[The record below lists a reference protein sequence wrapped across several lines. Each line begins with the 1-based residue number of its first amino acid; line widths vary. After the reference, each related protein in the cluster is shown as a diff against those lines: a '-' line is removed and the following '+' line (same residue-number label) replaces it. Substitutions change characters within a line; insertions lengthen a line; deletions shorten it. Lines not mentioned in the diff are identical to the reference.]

1 MQLGIVISRAAAL
14 DGTWTTVHL
23 ARAALD
29 RDHRVR
35 FIEPNDL
42 EVDERSN
49 LVARAWCFDPPG
61 PDVETML
68 RSLHEHDAPR
78 RYVRIERLDT
88 MLLRVN
94 PFDSSL
100 LSLASRA
107 RDLGVDVVNDPAA
120 ILRVCHKGWL
130 ATLPDVSTPP
140 TLVTRSLGSAHLFL
154 ERQTGPV
161 IVKPAQ
167 GSGGFHVSLVPAGDH
182 AALDRAF
189 PLAAAR
195 SRHVIVQ
202 GQIGQGEEG
211 EKRLVWMDGE
221 ILGGYMRVRADG
233 EFRHNLKQGGTPAP
247 ANITPADSA
256 IIAPLSAHLLAAGV
270 RLAGIDLLGTY
281 VLEVNA
287 LNPGGAF
294 HTDRLHG
301 SDVTGQIIDRLAATP
316 QRSPRG
322 RSAWATSVP

>member
-1 MQLGIVISRAAAL
+1 MQLGIAISRAAAL

-29 RDHRVR
+29 RDHKVR
-35 FIEPNDL
+35 FIEPNDF

-49 LVARAWCFDPPG
+49 LIARAWCFDPPG
-61 PDVETML
+61 PDVDTML

-78 RYVRIERLDT
+78 RYVRIERLDAL
-88 MLLRVN
+88 LLRVN

-130 ATLPDVSTPP
+130 ATLPDVNTPA

-161 IVKPAQ
+161 VVKPAQ
-167 GSGGFHVSLVPAGDH
+167 GSGGFNVSLIPMGDH

-202 GQIGQGEEG
+202 AQVPGDEG
-211 EKRLVWMDGE
+211 EKRLVWMDGDV
-221 ILGGYMRVRADG
+221 LGGYLRVRADG
-233 EFRHNLKQGGTPAP
+233 EFRHNLKQGGTPA
-247 ANITPADSA
+247 AISITPADRA
-256 IIAPLSAHLLAAGV
+256 IIAPLSTHLLAAGV
-270 RLAGIDLLGTY
+270 RLAGIDLLGTC

-301 SDVTGQIIDRLAATP
+301 SDVTGQIIDRLAAERQRP
-316 QRSPRG
+316 QRG
-322 RSAWATSVP
+322 RTTWATNVP